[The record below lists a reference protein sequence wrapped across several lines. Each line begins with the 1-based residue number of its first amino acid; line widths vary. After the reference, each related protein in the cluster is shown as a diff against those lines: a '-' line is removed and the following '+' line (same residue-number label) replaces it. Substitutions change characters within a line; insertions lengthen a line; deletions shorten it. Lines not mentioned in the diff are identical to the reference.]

1 MVGAGREEM
10 DELWR
15 SGQVVCRDVTEIW
28 TYEAWDSL
36 PARAATPRE

>member
-1 MVGAGREEM
+1 MVGAGGEEM

-15 SGQVVCRDVTEIW
+15 SGQVVCWDVTETW

-36 PARAATPRE
+36 PAMAESPRG